1 MKKILGV
8 ILVLFS
14 FITACQK
21 DSFDSQKQAAADEIL
36 IKQFLATNNI
46 TNAKRDTTG
55 IYYVISNP
63 GVGTVRYTANTVVVV
78 KYKLRLLSGKE
89 IPQTTEPIS
98 FPLGQVIAGW
108 QIGVSKIQPGGK
120 IRLIIPS
127 LYAYGQ
133 QSQGDI
139 PANSVLDFDI
149 ELLGIN
155 SN

>member
-1 MKKILGV
+1 MKKILGLA
-8 ILVLFS
+8 IVLLTLF
-14 FITACQK
+14 TACKK
-21 DSFDSQKQAAADEIL
+21 DKYDAQKQLDADEAL
-36 IKQFLATNNI
+36 IKQFLTANNI

-55 IYYVISNP
+55 VYYVISDP
-63 GVGTVRYTANTVVVV
+63 GVGSVRYTGSTVVNV

-89 IPQTTEPIS
+89 IPQTSEPIS
-98 FPLGQVIAGW
+98 FALGQVIPGW
-108 QIGVSKIQPGGK
+108 QIGISKIQPGGK

-127 LYAYGQ
+127 FYAYGQ

-149 ELLGIN
+149 ELLGIT